1 MVLAGDRPVNA
12 VAAALGIPPIAV
24 YAVLALLAIGGFW
37 GYGALKYHDGYVTGK
52 AEAANAAEAARL
64 VERDRQERI
73 NSKVLEDARKREE
86 WLAKENTRLQSLLD
100 ENANAA
106 DQDPRRDEPAL
117 SGDSVVR
124 LNKVRR
130 LSPKPITPT
139 GKL

>member
-1 MVLAGDRPVNA
+1 MNALAS
-12 VAAALGIPPIAV
+12 ALGIPPFAIYFAVAVIAFGS
-24 YAVLALLAIGGFW
+24 LW
-37 GYGALKYHDGYVTGK
+37 GYGAWKYHDGYVTGK
-52 AEAANAAEAARL
+52 AEASNAAEAARL
-64 VERDRQERI
+64 VERDRQDKANADAREA
-73 NSKVLEDARKREE
+73 ARKREK
-86 WLAKENTRLQSLLD
+86 WLADENTRLQSLLD

-124 LNKVRR
+124 LNKIRR

>member
-1 MVLAGDRPVNA
+1 MNALAT
-12 VAAALGIPPIAV
+12 ALGINPLVV
-24 YAVLALLAIGGFW
+24 YLVLALVAVGGFW
-37 GYGALKYHDGYVTGK
+37 GYGAWKYHDGYVTGTASVENAVEK
-52 AEAANAAEAARL
+52 ARVEERERQEAANAMAR
-64 VERDRQERI
+64 EFARI
-73 NSKVLEDARKREE
+73 REE
-86 WLAKENTRLQSLLD
+86 WLVERNIKLQSIID

-130 LSPKPITPT
+130 LSPKPITPA

>member
-1 MVLAGDRPVNA
+1 MNALAS
-12 VAAALGIPPIAV
+12 ALGINPILV
-24 YAVLALLAIGGFW
+24 YLALALLAAGSFW
-37 GYGALKYHDGYVTGK
+37 GYGAWKYHDGYVTGK

-64 VERDRQERI
+64 VERDRQDRI
-73 NSKVLEDARKREE
+73 NSRVLEDARKREE
-86 WLAKENTRLQSLLD
+86 FLAKDNAHLRSLLD

-124 LNKVRR
+124 LNKIRR
-130 LSPKPITPT
+130 LSPKPITPS

>member
-1 MVLAGDRPVNA
+1 MNALAN
-12 VAAALGIPPIAV
+12 ALGIPPFAIYFAAAVIAF
-24 YAVLALLAIGGFW
+24 GSFW
-37 GYGALKYHDGYVTGK
+37 GYGAWKYHDGYVTGK

-64 VERDRQERI
+64 LERDRQEKI
-73 NSKVLEDARKREE
+73 NSKILEEARKREE
-86 WLAKENTRLQSLLD
+86 WLAKDNAHLRSIIE

-124 LNKVRR
+124 LNKIRR
-130 LSPKPITPT
+130 LSPKPIPPS

>member
-1 MVLAGDRPVNA
+1 MNALAS
-12 VAAALGIPPIAV
+12 ALGINPLFV
-24 YAVLALLAIGGFW
+24 YLVLALLAAGSFW
-37 GYGALKYHDGYVTGK
+37 GYGAWKYHDGYVTGK

-64 VERDRQERI
+64 VERDRQEKI
-73 NSKVLEDARKREE
+73 NSKVLEEARKREE
-86 WLAKENTRLQSLLD
+86 WLAKDNAHLRSIID

-117 SGDSVVR
+117 SSDGVQR

-130 LSPKPITPT
+130 LAPKPITPT

>member
-1 MVLAGDRPVNA
+1 MNA
-12 VAAALGIPPIAV
+12 LAAALGINPILV
-24 YAVLALLAIGGFW
+24 YLVLALLAVGGFW
-37 GYGALKYHDGYVTGK
+37 GYGALKYHDGYVAGTASVENAVEK
-52 AEAANAAEAARL
+52 ARIEERERQEAANAMAGEFAR
-64 VERDRQERI
+64 I
-73 NSKVLEDARKREE
+73 REE
-86 WLAKENTRLQSLLD
+86 WLVERNIKLQSIID

-124 LNKVRR
+124 LNKIRR

>member
-1 MVLAGDRPVNA
+1 
-12 VAAALGIPPIAV
+12 
-24 YAVLALLAIGGFW
+24 VLALLAAGSFW
-37 GYGALKYHDGYVTGK
+37 GYGAWKYHDGYVTGK

-64 VERDRQERI
+64 VERDRQEKI
-73 NSKVLEDARKREE
+73 NSKVLEEARKREE
-86 WLAKENTRLQSLLD
+86 WLAKDNAHLRSIID

-117 SGDSVVR
+117 SSDGVQR

-130 LSPKPITPT
+130 LAPKPITPT

>member
-1 MVLAGDRPVNA
+1 VNA
-12 VAAALGIPPIAV
+12 LASAIGIPPIV
-24 YAVLALLAIGGFW
+24 IYVVLAVLAVGGVW
-37 GYGALKYHDGYVTGK
+37 GYGAIRHHDGYALGK
-52 AEAANAAEAARL
+52 AEVTAAVEAARQD
-64 VERDRQERI
+64 ERDRQAKANE
-73 NSKVLEDARKREE
+73 SALDAARKREKD
-86 WLAKENTRLQSLLD
+86 LADEKTRLQSLLD

-130 LSPKPITPT
+130 ISPKSAAPA